1 LDTLR
6 KPIELTAIVWPVF
19 KLGIREPEMHSKI
32 IYYANQHINE
42 DNQIKTNS
50 YIVDDKNI
58 DKDTLGLRRLF
69 IPKEDLYPLSTA
81 IYTLQDLIKLAKSNV
96 WFVDNSGR
104 VFQYKKS
111 TRAKL
116 QTHRIIKVLPVSA
129 IGCVLEI
136 EGFSER
142 FKSMTVPKEERYA
155 AILSYNGKNIL
166 YGLYSEKIKP
176 TWRLV

>member
-1 LDTLR
+1 LDTSR

-19 KLGIREPEMHSKI
+19 KLGIKQPEVHNQI
-32 IYYANQHINE
+32 VYYANQHLYE
-42 DNQIKTNS
+42 DNQISTNS

-58 DKDTLGLRRLF
+58 NKNTLGLRRLL
-69 IPKEDLYPLSTA
+69 IPKQDLYTLSTT
-81 IYTLQDLIKLAKSNV
+81 IYTLQDLIKLAKPNV
-96 WFVDNSGR
+96 WFIDNIGQL
-104 VFQYKKS
+104 FQYKKS

-116 QTHRIIKVLPVSA
+116 QTYKIRQVLPVSG

-142 FKSMTVPKEERYA
+142 FKSMTVPNTERYA
-155 AILSYNGKNIL
+155 AILSYNGKNLL
-166 YGLYSEKIKP
+166 YGLYTENIKT